1 MRRSAVALVA
11 GGVAL
16 GVAAEWSA
24 YLPDSPDLAA
34 GDFAVGIALIGCG
47 ALALRRS
54 TATGALMAATGFAW
68 FLGGFAGG
76 LVFLHRGPLVH
87 LLLAYPRGRLDSRLD
102 RVVVAA
108 AYADGLV
115 YAVGRSNLGTLVLLA
130 AVLAAA
136 LLRYAT
142 AGGPERRARATA
154 LAATVGIVAVLTAA
168 AVSRLT
174 DAGASGALLWTYQV
188 VLVLV
193 AAGLC
198 ADLLWGRWTQ
208 AAVTGLVVDLGDLRS
223 EATLRARLARSVG
236 DPSLELGYW
245 DPALVG
251 YVDEVGE
258 TIALQQAPSD
268 RGVHLVSGE
277 GGEPAAVILH
287 DPAVLNE
294 PALADAVTA
303 AVRIAV
309 ANVGLQ
315 ARVEGKVEEVRASR
329 RRLVEAADAERR
341 RLERALRDAAEPRL
355 RTIAALLE
363 ESRPVAGEAGSE
375 LDAIRED
382 LGELA
387 RGLHPRTLTESG
399 LAAALEELAGRLPLP
414 VEVHADGAQLPPA
427 VAAAAYFVCSEGLA
441 NAAKHAGASHVSLT
455 TRRLD
460 RNLVVEVSD
469 NGAGGANFCRGSG
482 LQGLADRVEALGGR
496 LVVDSL
502 PGAGTRLRAEIPLA
516 DRPMPAAPARAGVVG

>member
-1 MRRSAVALVA
+1 VRRSAVALVA

-34 GDFAVGIALIGCG
+34 GDFAVGLAFIGGG

-68 FLGGFAGG
+68 FVGGFAGG

-87 LLLAYPRGRLDSRLD
+87 LLLAYPRGRLDSRFD

-115 YAVGRSNLGTLVLLA
+115 YALGRSNLATLVLLA

-136 LLRYAT
+136 LVRYAT
-142 AGGPERRARATA
+142 AGGPERRARAAA
-154 LAATVGIVAVLTAA
+154 LAATVGVVAVLTAA
-168 AVSRLT
+168 AVTGLT

-208 AAVTGLVVDLGDLRS
+208 AAVTGLVVELGDLES

-236 DPSLELGYW
+236 DPSLEVGYW

-251 YVDEVGE
+251 YVDEAGK
-258 TIALQQAPSD
+258 TIALPQTPSD
-268 RGVHLVSGE
+268 RGVLLVSGE

-287 DPAVLNE
+287 DPAVLDE

-315 ARVEGKVEEVRASR
+315 ARVQVKVGEVRASR
-329 RRLVEAADAERR
+329 RRLVEAADAERK
-341 RLERALRDAAEPRL
+341 RLERELREAAEPRL
-355 RTIAALLE
+355 RVIAGLLE
-363 ESRPVAGEAGSE
+363 DSQPEAGEMGHE
-375 LDAIRED
+375 LDAIREE

-399 LAAALEELAGRLPLP
+399 LAAALEELAERLPLP
-414 VEVHADGAQLPPA
+414 VEVSADGAQLPPA

-441 NAAKHAGASHVSLT
+441 NAAKHAGASHVRLAV
-455 TRRLD
+455 RRLD

-469 NGAGGANFCRGSG
+469 DGSGGANVGRGSG
-482 LQGLADRVEALGGR
+482 LQGLADRAEALGGE
-496 LVVDSL
+496 LLVDSV
-502 PGAGTRLRAEIPLA
+502 PGAGTRLRAEIPVA
-516 DRPMPAAPARAGVVG
+516 DEPVAAAPPRAGVVG